1 VKSPR
6 SAADR
11 PKTGSG
17 KALCPDC
24 DGAGLTLVPFAA
36 CCRDDLTR
44 IVETAALRQCAV
56 CHGEGWYHPSPG
68 R

>member
-1 VKSPR
+1 MKSPR

-11 PKTGSG
+11 PKTGAG

-36 CCRDDLTR
+36 ACAIDRVR

-56 CHGEGWYHPSPG
+56 CRGEGWYHPGSG

>member
-6 SAADR
+6 SAANR

-24 DGAGLTLVPFAA
+24 DGAGLTLVPFGAY
-36 CCRDDLTR
+36 CRADQAR

-56 CHGEGWYHPSPG
+56 CHGEGWYLLSPG

>member
-1 VKSPR
+1 VKSSR

-11 PKTGSG
+11 PLTGAG

-24 DGAGLTLVPFAA
+24 EGAGLTLVPFAA
-36 CCRDDLTR
+36 ACRIDHTR

-56 CHGEGWYHPSPG
+56 CHGEGWYRFDHG

>member
-1 VKSPR
+1 V
-6 SAADR
+6 
-11 PKTGSG
+11 TGAS
-17 KALCPDC
+17 KVLCPDC

-36 CCRDDLTR
+36 TCSADRAR

-56 CHGEGWYHPSPG
+56 CRGEGWYRLDLG